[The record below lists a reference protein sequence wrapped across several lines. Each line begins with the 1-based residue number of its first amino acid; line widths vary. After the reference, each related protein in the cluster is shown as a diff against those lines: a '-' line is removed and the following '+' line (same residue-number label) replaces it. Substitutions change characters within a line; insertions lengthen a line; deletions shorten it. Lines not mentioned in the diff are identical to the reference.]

1 MELNSKIL
9 DGKIVVVTGAGKGI
23 GKAISKRFLAEGA
36 IVYGVDLQDGSME
49 EFISIP
55 RFYPVYFDITNQD
68 LIRDLFVTI
77 QKSHGKLD
85 VLVNNAGIMQD
96 AYLPMITDNLL
107 KRTFDVN
114 VFAMIYMIKYAAKLM
129 RKQRFGSI
137 INASSIMGIGG
148 NSGQIAY
155 AASKGAVVALTKS
168 AAKELAIDNIRVNA
182 VAPGV
187 VATELL
193 QHVPEDQMSV
203 IKSKIGFNRL
213 ATPEDVADVY
223 LFLASDL
230 SRYVSGQVL
239 GVDGMMIN

>member
-1 MELNSKIL
+1 MELISKIL
-9 DGKIVVVTGAGKGI
+9 NGKIVIVTGAGRGI
-23 GKAISKRFLAEGA
+23 GRAITKRFLAEGA
-36 IVYGVDLQDGSME
+36 TVYGVDLQEGSME
-49 EFISIP
+49 ELTSIP
-55 RFYPVYFDITNQD
+55 YFYPVYFDITNQN
-68 LIRDLFVTI
+68 LVRDLFVTI
-77 QKSHGKLD
+77 QKNHGKLD

-96 AYLPMITDNLL
+96 AYLPMITDKLL
-107 KRTFDVN
+107 QQTFNVN
-114 VFAMIYMIKYAAKLM
+114 VFAMINMIKYAAKLM
-129 RKQRFGSI
+129 RKQKCGSI
-137 INASSIMGIGG
+137 INAASIMGIGG

-168 AAKELAIDNIRVNA
+168 AAKELATDNIRVNA

-187 VATELL
+187 VATDLL

-223 LFLASDL
+223 LFLASDW

>member
-1 MELNSKIL
+1 MKSNFNIL
-9 DGKIVVVTGAGKGI
+9 DNKIVVVTGAGRGI
-23 GKAISKRFLAEGA
+23 GLAITKRFLAEGA
-36 IVYGVDLQDGSME
+36 TVYGVDLQEGSME
-49 EFISIP
+49 TLNTTS
-55 RFYPVYFDITNQD
+55 RFHPVYFDITNQD

-77 QKSHGKLD
+77 QKKYGRLD

-96 AYLPMITDNLL
+96 AYLPMITDTLL
-107 KRTFDVN
+107 QKTFDVN
-114 VFAMIYMIKYAAKLM
+114 VFAMINMIKYAAKLM
-129 RKQRFGSI
+129 RKQKCGSI
-137 INASSIMGIGG
+137 INAASIMGIGG

-155 AASKGAVVALTKS
+155 AASKGAVIALTKS
-168 AAKELAIDNIRVNA
+168 AAKELATDNIRVNA

-187 VATELL
+187 VATDLL

-223 LFLASDL
+223 LFLASDW